1 MTEFERTLRDHLA
14 AAYDDICCSEDYTPA
29 ELDAYRLGSAHA
41 FEEARALF
49 EVELARAEDEIL
61 GAIVPIPRVHE
72 EVRTTFALEW
82 EQGQR
87 ASGDLRIVDETLE
100 REIAIYDA
108 MADCE

>member
-1 MTEFERTLRDHLA
+1 MTEFERTLRDHLDA
-14 AAYDDICCSEDYTPA
+14 TYDDILHSEDYTPA
-29 ELDAYRLGSAHA
+29 ELDAYRLGATHA

-49 EVELARAEDEIL
+49 EVELAQAEDEIL
-61 GAIVPIPRVHE
+61 GAIIPIPRVHE

>member
-14 AAYDDICCSEDYTPA
+14 GAGDDLVYTEDYTPA
-29 ELDAYRLGSAHA
+29 EIDAYRLGVEHA
-41 FEEARALF
+41 ITEATGLF